1 MSARPWPPRADD
13 DYRRQAADGL
23 DEAARAA
30 FARVRLLVLDCDGVL
45 TDGRLYYGAQ
55 GEGCKSFDARDGLG
69 LVLARAGGLLL
80 ALLTGRDSP
89 AAARRAADLRFHAVK
104 LGRFDKQ
111 RALREILD
119 ELGVDP
125 ADTLYVGDDL
135 IDVPALAVVGAPVA
149 VPGAPAD
156 VRARCLYVTAAP
168 GGAGA
173 VREVCERVLGLQG
186 RFGPAL
192 AKVADRA
199 WLPAGDSRRTEDA

>member
-1 MSARPWPPRADD
+1 MSAHPWPPRADD
-13 DYRRQAADGL
+13 DYRRDAAEGL
-23 DEAARAA
+23 DEAARTA

-55 GEGCKSFDARDGLG
+55 GEACKSFDARDGLG

-199 WLPAGDSRRTEDA
+199 WLPAGESRRTEDA

>member
-1 MSARPWPPRADD
+1 VSVRPWPPRSDD
-13 DYRRQAADGL
+13 DDRRAAAAGL

-30 FARVRLLVLDCDGVL
+30 FARVRLLVMDCDGVL
-45 TDGRLYYGAQ
+45 TDGRLHYDAH
-55 GEGCKSFDARDGLG
+55 GETFKSFDARDGLG
-69 LVLARAGGLLL
+69 LVLARAGGLQL

-119 ELGVDP
+119 ELGVDA
-125 ADTLYVGDDL
+125 ADALYMGDDL
-135 IDVPALAVVGAPVA
+135 IDVPALDVVGAPVA
-149 VPGAPAD
+149 VPAAPAV
-156 VRARCLYVTAAP
+156 VRARCLYVTDAP

-186 RFGPAL
+186 RLGAAL
-192 AKVADRA
+192 VKVSARA
-199 WLPAGDSRRTEDA
+199 WLPDDEPRRTEDA

>member
-1 MSARPWPPRADD
+1 VSARPWPPRADD

-55 GEGCKSFDARDGLG
+55 GEACKSFDARDGLG

-199 WLPAGDSRRTEDA
+199 WLPAGESRRTEDA

>member
-1 MSARPWPPRADD
+1 MNGRPDRAPSWPPRSDD
-13 DYRRQAADGL
+13 DYRR
-23 DEAARAA
+23 EAAAGLGEAALAA
-30 FARVRLLVLDCDGVL
+30 FARVRLIVLDCDGVL
-45 TDGRLYYGAQ
+45 TDGRLHYDAQ
-55 GEGCKSFDARDGLG
+55 GEALKSFDARDGLG
-69 LVLARAGGLLL
+69 LVLARAGGLKL

-119 ELGVDP
+119 ELDVDP
-125 ADTLYVGDDL
+125 ADVLYVGDDL
-135 IDVPALAVVGAPVA
+135 VDVPALALVGAPVA

-156 VRARCLYVTAAP
+156 VRDRCLHVTAAP

-173 VREVCERVLGLQG
+173 VREVCDRVLGLQG

-192 AKVADRA
+192 VKVAARA
-199 WLPAGDSRRTEDA
+199 WLPTGEDA